1 MMRERGFSI
10 GLFMVIV
17 LLSTMTLSGSA
28 QSTSDNPCI
37 ILAQSEEMYVLG
49 LSSIDSNTE
58 YQITISFNYTQSV
71 TERLDVHDTCTVVKD
86 LLANNIYYLSNKTV
100 GLCTVKYAGLEQ
112 VLLGEQRARLEITSE
127 NFLVYVVGIDT
138 VEQSIELDI
147 PQSFQI
153 IVALCSLVPFFLL
166 VPDAIT
172 ELQMHLDAEAMSKGV
187 YGHILA
193 LLLPLL
199 SIGLTFLLLGG
210 LDVFK

>member
-1 MMRERGFSI
+1 MMRGRKFC
-10 GLFMVIV
+10 IV
-17 LLSTMTLSGSA
+17 LLTIIFLLSTATLSGLA

-37 ILAQSEEMYVLG
+37 ILAQPEEMYVIG
-49 LSSIDSNTE
+49 LSSIDTDAE
-58 YQITISFNYTQSV
+58 YQITICFNHTQRV
-71 TERLDVHDTCTVVKD
+71 AERLTVQGTCTVVKD
-86 LLANNIYYLSNKTV
+86 YLVNNIYYINNETK
-100 GLCTVKYAGLEQ
+100 GLCTVKYVGLEQ

-127 NFLVYVVGIDT
+127 NYLVYLIGIAT
-138 VEQSIELDI
+138 AEQSVELDI

-166 VPDAIT
+166 VPDAIE
-172 ELQMHLDAEAMSKGV
+172 ELQMQLNAEAMSKGV
-187 YGHILA
+187 YGQILS

>member
-1 MMRERGFSI
+1 MRSRR
-10 GLFMVIV
+10 LNVV
-17 LLSTMTLSGSA
+17 LLTVIIFLSVVTLSGSA

-37 ILAQSEEMYVLG
+37 VLAHPDEMYVLG
-49 LSSIDSNTE
+49 LSSINTDAE
-58 YQITISFNYTQSV
+58 YQITLSFNHTKSV
-71 TERLDVHDTCTVVKD
+71 TERLAVQGTCTVVKD
-86 LLANNIYYLSNKTV
+86 ILVNNIYYISNETE
-100 GLCTVKYAGLEQ
+100 GLCTVTYAGLEQ
-112 VLLGEQRARLEITSE
+112 VLLGEQRARLEITSK
-127 NFLVYVVGIDT
+127 NFLVYLMRIDT
-138 VEQSIELDI
+138 TEQPVELDI

-172 ELQMHLDAEAMSKGV
+172 ELQNHLDAEAMSKGV
-187 YGHILA
+187 YGQILA

>member
-1 MMRERGFSI
+1 MGNRRCVI
-10 GLFMVIV
+10 GLLMVMVIFSLV
-17 LLSTMTLSGSA
+17 TQSGSA

-37 ILAQSEEMYVLG
+37 VLAQPEEMYVLG
-49 LSSIDSNTE
+49 LSSIDTDVE
-58 YQITISFNYTQSV
+58 YQITISFNHTKGV
-71 TERLDVHDTCTVVKD
+71 VERLTVQETCAIVKD
-86 LLANNIYYLSNKTV
+86 HYVNNIYYISNETK
-100 GLCTVKYAGLEQ
+100 GLCTVKYVGLEQ

-127 NFLVYVVGIDT
+127 TYLVYVVGIDT
-138 VEQSIELDI
+138 AEQFVELDI

-166 VPDAIT
+166 VPDAIE

-187 YGHILA
+187 YGQILA